1 MAAMRY
7 ISFKVLGTSPD
18 KIPNMLEIS
27 WIMALLFSRTSRS
40 TQSTFLPVLLIDRH
54 PKHEA
59 SSTEVTPLSIQ
70 LRKPLK
76 NLCSSCCQFSKNYFQ
91 HFESFYSI
99 SLQSKQNLMEVTV
112 LSSLPSYR
120 YSKIVNG
127 TTNLVLNNT

>member
-112 LSSLPSYR
+112 LSSLPSYTH
-120 YSKIVNG
+120 SLTHSLWLLKP
-127 TTNLVLNNT
+127 